1 MGVALT
7 DKPDKFIILIQ
18 NGEKVTKQ
26 EFPSDKEALA
36 FLPKVLDLKKKAK
49 DLRVKLR
56 VDFGDGLLYAPH
68 FTSVLFTK
76 AGDMIPN
83 LSTGMPMRDYKR
95 SMPITKK
102 GHMYCPEC
110 GFESKFKPGDYATPT
125 CEHCGISENDF
136 YVKGCNGLWPTM
148 KG

>member
-7 DKPDKFIILIQ
+7 DKPDKYIILVQ

-56 VDFGDGLLYAPH
+56 VDFGDVHLYAPH
-68 FTSVLFTK
+68 FTAVEFDKAGNVIYNIATK
-76 AGDMIPN
+76 A
-83 LSTGMPMRDYKR
+83 PMRDYKKK
-95 SMPITKK
+95 METKK
-102 GHMYCPEC
+102 GHLYCPEC
-110 GFESKFKPGDYATPT
+110 GFDTKFKAGEYSTPT